1 MTVGGK
7 QKAEDKRGPGKRPKV
22 AMEEMEG
29 AEGMESQQNE
39 DRGLQLRAE
48 IAEALLLLN
57 DCLVSVKEELAV
69 SWEAATENVQLL
81 HHVLV
86 HNLW

>member
-1 MTVGGK
+1 M
-7 QKAEDKRGPGKRPKV
+7 
-22 AMEEMEG
+22 
-29 AEGMESQQNE
+29 
-39 DRGLQLRAE
+39 RAE